1 VVDPV
6 DDFNSGQATSSLDPV
21 SLGNAE
27 LGNAELG
34 NAELGNA
41 ELGNAELGNADWAV
55 RGFDD
60 STTKSLIVSPWRST
74 NNCT

>member
-21 SLGNAE
+21 S
-27 LGNAELG
+27 LG

>member
-21 SLGNAE
+21 S

>member
-6 DDFNSGQATSSLDPV
+6 DDFNSGQATSSLDPA
-21 SLGNAE
+21 SLGNAS
-27 LGNAELG
+27 
-34 NAELGNA
+34 
-41 ELGNAELGNADWAV
+41 LGNAELGNADWAV